1 MSAMAEEQD
10 AWGDISNVK
19 TPSAAGDEWGDISN
33 VTRAPGAAAPALEAI
48 DVPSNRVILPLRG
61 AVTTPTQR
69 AEPST
74 AVPAARPVKPIKLV
88 TAPQPVPSNRVVL
101 PLDRRALPPEPSPIP
116 EPPGTKRVVPPPK
129 GTGRIAYGNI
139 DLNTRPIAHNA
150 DGSISTVRSMSFG
163 TDKGEILVPTVSD
176 DGRIMSKDEAIET
189 YRRTGKHLGIFDSPE
204 SATAYAQQL
213 HLDQAKK
220 FRAPPKPEEPRTWE
234 DFLTGPIAGY
244 GRRYEEHLAAANALA
259 EAAAQAGDPLTA
271 AGYQTLAGIS
281 GLYSP
286 IGALYPHE
294 EAKEAARPYG
304 RLAEALA
311 EGGLQAVEIM
321 TPGLG
326 VTKIAGG
333 RIVPAV
339 PTMEEVAKA
348 SIRAAPLRPPPK
360 APEVIVEEVLAD
372 LRKRQAEKAAASVGA
387 TPKEA
392 ATVAEAADK
401 TPEDV
406 AEALAAGKMS
416 AAPAEQGPIA
426 QDALGFYSGAEA
438 ALDEIPQQR
447 ATGAQWLG
455 ALKNRPGVKE
465 DELRWTELEDFL
477 TTAKDETLTKEQ
489 VSGFLRQHSTPLE
502 ERVLGDDSIG
512 YKERKAELV
521 RLQGEA
527 QTAYNSAQTN
537 TERELARARFH
548 ELGAA
553 QSRLETERITSGP
566 RYANPDL
573 QLPGGENYREI
584 LLTLPDSKAGFRGA
598 HFPDIPNVVA
608 HARVTDRIGPNGEK
622 LLHVEEVQADW
633 GQRIRDVANYKKQLE
648 EVRKQIIALKLSGNR
663 SSEALNELTDLFGR
677 ETDLVTEL
685 SIPEPSPMP
694 FQKTWHELMTKR
706 LLRTAA
712 EGGYE
717 GVVWTP
723 GEMQAERYSLTKDVE
738 SVAAFKQGPGRF
750 TLDVKFKNGRSH
762 TETYPVH
769 KLPGAVGKAL
779 AKKIVDGS
787 RKQSN
792 QVFRGLDLRVG
803 DEGMKGFYDQ
813 MIPVFLNKLG
823 KKHGASVENMR
834 ISIGPDERAVEEA
847 MRSGDSARI
856 GEVVGGRQVDLP
868 SFKITPE
875 LRASILKGQTK
886 FQKGAGEVAEAL
898 QGVEVTHLTR
908 AEKRFFAPLRAFLQ
922 RELDKMAP
930 GYRTKLIKEATFIDD
945 AGRVRDLH
953 GSVDPRVDRLVILS
967 LANPEVRVTQSHE
980 IFHILDET
988 GAIHDHQWETLE
1000 AAAREGGWLEKEYG
1014 FPGHSIRTRYS
1025 HLDETGQIKEAI
1037 AEEFAKGYRTRW
1049 AHLPEPVRRV
1059 FEYVDRALDAVA
1071 EMVRGHEVARD
1082 VFRKM
1087 ESGKLGKR
1095 LESGDLEPRDFVK
1108 PGEEGIAAQAGP
1120 PATAKF
1126 SQVPAKRG
1134 EEPEGGGKP
1143 PAIPPRIP
1151 PPARPDSGP
1160 FAQPYEPPAIEPVIT
1175 KMDLRRIHLQDA
1187 NLAIKRTDQAVDE
1200 ARGTAISDSPY
1211 SAYRAAELWYNRAG
1225 DALERAKARFYDT
1238 IKNTMVRNKNS
1249 PEMLDIYM
1257 QAKHAPDRNR
1267 LIATYYKP
1275 RHDAVVEELRT
1286 TRMDD
1291 PAYPRLAAERD
1302 DLADMMTRGARGI
1315 STAEAQ
1321 RALREI
1327 EEMGLTNK
1335 LEEVARIVYAM
1346 NRDRRDTLQ
1355 RSGYLSAA
1363 RRAYMEAA
1371 YGEFYTPLRGFEDV
1385 SLYDPWGLGKRERAA
1400 IGKGFSANPGI
1411 LKRALGGRSAPAS
1424 SLAYAIQMHQE
1435 ALVLAEKARVGLM
1448 FMKTVAENPDAKLW
1462 TIDVPK
1468 YVKYLDDSGEARM
1481 REKQGWQSDKDVMTV
1496 MVDGEPH
1503 FVTINHAELASAMKN
1518 LGAEH
1523 VNSAIQSLRRMQ
1535 SFLAHMFT
1543 QWNPGFLVTNLPRD
1557 TFTGMTN
1564 IHGLGIPEAENIVRR
1579 AIPRDVPRAY
1589 RALRRMQKKRAR
1601 LGASRQEV
1609 VPYGGDPDALA
1620 PRAVQDEWDNYAEE
1634 FARGGGKINF
1644 FTLEDFQDL
1653 SNKIRRDFV
1662 TAQPGTINGARRAL
1676 GYLVSLVENMNG
1688 AAENATRLSIYVNLR
1703 RLGVDQSTA
1712 SSGAL
1717 NATVNFS
1724 RKGTW
1729 APHIGAFYLFY
1740 NPRVQGSYQ
1749 LIKSMV
1755 KSPKVQKAV
1764 LAMAGIGVLQE
1775 YYNSM
1780 VAPVGEDGTSEWD
1793 KINPAVKDRNFIV
1806 FAPWSNESVP
1816 YLKIPAP
1823 YGFSSFSNLG
1833 RRVAEMTQQK
1843 PGVTPLSIAADTV
1856 GNLFDAFSPIG
1867 QSETL
1872 TQPAFPG
1879 GLIATLSPTPAIPF
1893 VEWYANRD
1901 WLNRP
1906 VGRPKELP
1914 SGAKLPEALRGYG
1927 SEGIVAKWVTKE
1939 LHDLSGGV
1947 GMTPGWVEVNPAGI
1961 DHVFDY
1967 FTGGA
1972 GRVVGQT
1979 FALPFKLDDEQIYD
1993 PHTWPILDRFFAK
2006 KSRYWVNQRFYEIMD
2021 GLKQVAETQRLA
2033 ERTGDLEMLEKSQDS
2048 YPVEALFVESAEK
2061 LQRSLGE
2068 LYESKAIAKDSPDL
2082 TAVDR
2087 KQIIEDADDAIR
2099 SLQLDFIKEYNLE
2112 VHEDRMERQGKKPDE
2127 EPDWQNLTLPEK

>member
-1 MSAMAEEQD
+1 MAEEQD

-74 AVPAARPVKPIKLV
+74 AVPAARPVKPIKPV
-88 TAPQPVPSNRVVL
+88 TAPQPIPSNRVVL
-101 PLDRRALPPEPSPIP
+101 PFDRRALQPEPSPIP

-220 FRAPPKPEEPRTWE
+220 FRAPPKPEEPSAPKPISDALNGASTFAKAVNDAYWE
-234 DFLTGPIAGY
+234 RQARQAQQGLQMAEEGAKQVREGDLLEGLAKTLFGPLGYALSPGTALLPIEEAYRDLPPEVAPAVAGLLESAGY
-244 GRRYEEHLAAANALA
+244 LL
-259 EAAAQAGDPLTA
+259 
-271 AGYQTLAGIS
+271 
-281 GLYSP
+281 
-286 IGALYPHE
+286 
-294 EAKEAARPYG
+294 
-304 RLAEALA
+304 
-311 EGGLQAVEIM
+311 
-321 TPGLG
+321 PGLG
-326 VTKIAGG
+326 LTKIGTGG

-387 TPKEA
+387 TSKEA

-406 AEALAAGKMS
+406 AEAIATRRLQVDTPRPAAAEVPQVWGPKFDALMGEQYRIAEAGSDFSTMYDILRGKLAKASGIEPETRVAMEAKARELYDAMGPEGRRLAGIPERLAAGRMS
-416 AAPAEQGPIA
+416 AAPAP
-426 QDALGFYSGAEA
+426 AERA
-438 ALDEIPQQR
+438 ATSKPE
-447 ATGAQWLG
+447 G
-455 ALKNRPGVKE
+455 
-465 DELRWTELEDFL
+465 
-477 TTAKDETLTKEQ
+477 
-489 VSGFLRQHSTPLE
+489 
-502 ERVLGDDSIG
+502 
-512 YKERKAELV
+512 
-521 RLQGEA
+521 
-527 QTAYNSAQTN
+527 
-537 TERELARARFH
+537 
-548 ELGAA
+548 
-553 QSRLETERITSGP
+553 ERIAPS
-566 RYANPDL
+566 
-573 QLPGGENYREI
+573 EHVI
-584 LLTLPDSKAGFRGA
+584 DSA
-598 HFPDIPNVVA
+598 
-608 HARVTDRIGPNGEK
+608 GEK
-622 LLHVEEVQADW
+622 LHRKNLYDGDKLAAQVEF
-633 GQRIRDVANYKKQLE
+633 
-648 EVRKQIIALKLSGNR
+648 S
-663 SSEALNELTDLFGR
+663 
-677 ETDLVTEL
+677 
-685 SIPEPSPMP
+685 
-694 FQKTWHELMTKR
+694 
-706 LLRTAA
+706 
-712 EGGYE
+712 
-717 GVVWTP
+717 
-723 GEMQAERYSLTKDVE
+723 
-738 SVAAFKQGPGRF
+738 
-750 TLDVKFKNGRSH
+750 
-762 TETYPVH
+762 
-769 KLPGAVGKAL
+769 
-779 AKKIVDGS
+779 
-787 RKQSN
+787 
-792 QVFRGLDLRVG
+792 
-803 DEGMKGFYDQ
+803 
-813 MIPVFLNKLG
+813 
-823 KKHGASVENMR
+823 
-834 ISIGPDERAVEEA
+834 
-847 MRSGDSARI
+847 
-856 GEVVGGRQVDLP
+856 
-868 SFKITPE
+868 ITPDDKIRVNQIVSTKE
-875 LRASILKGQTK
+875 HQGRATKLVDSLFEEFPDKEISVTTFTPKGEKFFKSRYDFDEATRRITPKTTLREQPK

-953 GSVDPRVDRLVILS
+953 GSVEPRVNRLVILS
-967 LANPEVRVTQSHE
+967 LSNPEVRVTQSHE

-1000 AAAREGGWLEKEYG
+1000 AAARKGGWLDKEYG

-1481 REKQGWQSDKDVMTV
+1481 REKQGWQSDNDVMTV

-1503 FVTINHAELASAMKN
+1503 FVTINHSELASAMKN

-1589 RALRRMQKKRAR
+1589 RALRRMQKTRAR

-1879 GLIATLSPTPAIPF
+1879 GLIATLTPTPAIPF

-1914 SGAKLPEALRGYG
+1914 GGAKLPEALRGYG

-2048 YPVEALFVESAEK
+2048 YPVEALFVKSAEK